1 MKYKETENGVRTMRI
16 RAKKDNKI
24 ELISKEEKEF
34 KEAQNNEDYKNYIKN
49 QIVIPVW
56 NL

>member
-1 MKYKETENGVRTMRI
+1 MKYKETEKGVRYMRI

-34 KEAQNNEDYKNYIKN
+34 KEAQNNEEYKE
-49 QIVIPVW
+49 
-56 NL
+56 